1 MHLGRRP
8 VTALVL
14 AGALVLPACGAGSS
28 TDDVEVAQQTGS
40 QPDTAPTSTSSP
52 SASTTPSSEPADIT
66 SRVDPTS
73 EPKWSEVPETRGLD
87 PANIRIPSIG
97 VDAEVIDLGLNP
109 DGTLEVPDNFAN
121 TGWFSKGPQPGKYGA
136 SVIAGHI
143 DSTDGPAVFFRLDEL
158 VEGDQVIVESPEG
171 DTVTFQIETVEQFD
185 KDEFP
190 TERVYS
196 FTREPT
202 LRLVTCGG
210 PFNDTIGHYED
221 NIIAFARRVP
231 PPESTNEP
239 ANDA

>member
-1 MHLGRRP
+1 MHLGHRP
-8 VTALVL
+8 MAAFAL

-40 QPDTAPTSTSSP
+40 QPDASPTSTSSP
-52 SASTTPSSEPADIT
+52 SASTAPSSEPPDIT
-66 SRVDPTS
+66 SRVNPAS
-73 EPKWSEVPETRGLD
+73 EPRWSEVPETRGLD
-87 PANIRIPSIG
+87 PARIRIPSIG
-97 VDAEVIDLGLNP
+97 VDADVIDLGLNP

-121 TGWFSKGPQPGKYGA
+121 TGWFSKGPQPGKHGA
-136 SVIAGHI
+136 SVVAGHI
-143 DSTDGPAVFFRLDEL
+143 DSTDGPAVFYRLDEL

-196 FTREPT
+196 FTPGPT

-231 PPESTNEP
+231 PEESTDESD
-239 ANDA
+239 DA